1 MTDERSERLRQRRRR
16 RQQRAADLE
25 ESTAGW
31 ECGIGSCSFVGDT
44 VTDLITHQTHDHP
57 PHTCRICQRDV
68 PDGFIAIYHSFEEH
82 SRAEYVKAYDATPD
96 DVRQREQVK
105 AMVERQI
112 DVPALLEKLANE
124 NRTPNP

>member
-1 MTDERSERLRQRRRR
+1 MTDERSERLRQRRQRR
-16 RQQRAADLE
+16 LQRAADLE

-31 ECGIGSCSFVGDT
+31 ECGIGSCSFIGDT
-44 VTDLITHQTHDHP
+44 VTDLITHQSHDHP
-57 PHTCRICQRDV
+57 PHTCNICQRDV

-112 DVPALLEKLANE
+112 DVPALLETLSNE
-124 NRTPNP
+124 NRTPSP